1 MSTSKATMGRD
12 RSIALLFI
20 LSTVSTWACA
30 FVIPAPSS
38 PSTASPLSA
47 SITEDIGTEISAA
60 KSILV
65 RAAETK
71 GEDSEIVIGALL
83 SLEKLMRKKAKAEG
97 GSFGED
103 MKAQLDGDWRLIFT
117 TGTADTQQ
125 KYGKINYFPL
135 KATQTFR
142 TIDEKPM
149 RITNGIFVGDFPLIK
164 FFGEMDFDVVKR
176 KLEFDFNELLLF
188 NLIKVNLGKG
198 EAAKLGASSG
208 LGSESNIEN
217 AKRGRQA
224 FFNWISA
231 DEQIAT
237 ARGGGGGLAL
247 WKRVDREA

>member
-1 MSTSKATMGRD
+1 MGHD
-12 RSIALLFI
+12 RSITIAILCL
-20 LSTVSTWACA
+20 LSTVASLACA

-38 PSTASPLSA
+38 RFVASRLLA
-47 SITEDIGTEISAA
+47 SVSEDIDTEINSA

-71 GEDSEIVIGALL
+71 AEDSDMVIEALL
-83 SLEKLMRKKAKAEG
+83 SLEKLMRKKAKAQ
-97 GSFGED
+97 GESVGEE

-142 TIDEKPM
+142 TKDEEPM
-149 RITNGIFVGDFPLIK
+149 KITNGIFVGDFPLIK

-176 KLEFDFNELLLF
+176 KLEFDFKELLLL
-188 NLIKVNLGKG
+188 NLIKLNLGKG

-208 LGSESNIEN
+208 LGSESNVEN

-247 WKRVDREA
+247 WKRVDRQV